1 MVRWLKKDGK
11 QNSEE
16 VDITQITAKFIFQL
30 PFCLKMQEVRS
41 IRPKSVKRQG
51 EEIIIYP
58 PVYAKTL
65 IEERLWQLKTQKPR
79 ITQLDKLNCIVIDI
93 RRDFQNLQKAEEA
106 SEELLAKARENLY
119 QLLNLCRKRGIL
131 HIGIVNI
138 EKLDYRLRFF
148 DADGNII
155 KATGMTHL
163 TLPRLPFKSK
173 DWNDI
178 CQDLASN
185 KLPEIYEIFLL
196 DAESVV
202 SSESRRAVLD
212 TAIACEVFIKNFC
225 EVTRKNKNI
234 GQVEYKDLKRKRRN
248 QGEILFYFDK
258 ILKFLI
264 GHSLRCE
271 RPSLYCKI
279 DCLRLTNNSIKHNG
293 KCEYEKGG
301 KVTEVKYHEVYDF
314 ITAVKEAIEYTRS
327 LESK

>member
-1 MVRWLKKDGK
+1 MRYNKYDK

-16 VDITQITAKFIFQL
+16 VDVAQITAKFIFQL
-30 PFCLKMQEVRS
+30 PLSLKMQEVRS
-41 IRPKSVKRQG
+41 IRPKSVKREG

-65 IEERLWQLKTQKPR
+65 IEKRLWQLKTQKPR

-93 RRDFQNLQKAEEA
+93 RRDFQNLQKAAEA
-106 SEELLAKARENLY
+106 SEELLAKAREILY

-131 HIGIVNI
+131 HIGTVNI

-173 DWNDI
+173 DWNDV

-202 SSESRRAVLD
+202 SSEPRRAVLD

-234 GQVEYKDLKRKRRN
+234 NQVEYEDLKRKRKK

-264 GHSLRCE
+264 GHSLRFE